1 MENIKNINGICYKEI
16 MVILSNLSNED
27 LIKIPNEK
35 LEYFYKNMDNDY
47 EYKLDDSKSFQEQ
60 NMHPITELILA
71 NLYLD
76 YLATPTEKEKFN
88 KVQLDYFNKLEKEKN
103 LKYNPNDLFKNNVK
117 KETINNDNNDD
128 NLQLI
133 EYKESILKKLLN
145 KIKNIFKS
153 QK

>member
-1 MENIKNINGICYKEI
+1 MENIKNINSICYKEI

-76 YLATPTEKEKFN
+76 YLATPTEKDKFH
-88 KVQLDYFNKLEKEKN
+88 KVQLDYFNKLEKKKN

-117 KETINNDNNDD
+117 KETINNDNNND